1 MRRYYKKPG
10 AKNIIN
16 QIKKTKMKL
25 KNLFV
30 LCILALTLMPVTSFS
45 QNEKKVEKSG
55 YNLDGVFSGAGGKY
69 YLRQLGNEILWYGE
83 EDAVSPTWSNVA
95 HGVIKG
101 NTITVKWADVP
112 KGAIMQSGS
121 LVIRINSND
130 ELVLIKQTGEFFAT
144 DSWTRI
150 PLN

>member
-1 MRRYYKKPG
+1 
-10 AKNIIN
+10 
-16 QIKKTKMKL
+16 MKL

-30 LCILALTLMPVTSFS
+30 LCILALTLASITSFS
-45 QNEKKVEKSG
+45 QDETVKKAVKSG
-55 YNLDGVFSGAGGKY
+55 YDLNGVFSGAGGKY

-112 KGAIMQSGS
+112 KGEIMQSGN
-121 LVIRINSND
+121 LVIKINSNN
-130 ELVLIKQTGEFFAT
+130 ELELTKQTGEFFAT
-144 DSWTRI
+144 DFWTRI
-150 PLN
+150 PPEQNQQE

>member
-10 AKNIIN
+10 SKNIIN
-16 QIKKTKMKL
+16 QFKKTKMKL

>member
-1 MRRYYKKPG
+1 
-10 AKNIIN
+10 
-16 QIKKTKMKL
+16 MKL

-30 LCILALTLMPVTSFS
+30 LCILALTLTPITSFS
-45 QNEKKVEKSG
+45 QNEKKVEKSV

-69 YLRQLGNEILWYGE
+69 YLRQLDNELLWYGE

-101 NTITVKWADVP
+101 KTITVKWADVP
-112 KGAIMQSGS
+112 KGEIMQSGS
-121 LVIRINSND
+121 LVIRIDSND
-130 ELVLIKQTGEFFAT
+130 ALTLLEQTGEYFAT

-150 PLN
+150 P

>member
-1 MRRYYKKPG
+1 
-10 AKNIIN
+10 
-16 QIKKTKMKL
+16 MKL

-30 LCILALTLMPVTSFS
+30 LCILVLTLTPITSFS
-45 QNEKKVEKSG
+45 QTEKKVEKSL

-69 YLRQLGNEILWYGE
+69 YLRQLDNELLWYGE

-112 KGAIMQSGS
+112 KGEIMQSGN
-121 LVIRINSND
+121 LVIRIKSND
-130 ELVLIKQTGEFFAT
+130 ELELVKQTGEFFAT

-150 PLN
+150 PPK

>member
-1 MRRYYKKPG
+1 
-10 AKNIIN
+10 
-16 QIKKTKMKL
+16 MKL

-30 LCILALTLMPVTSFS
+30 LCILVLIFTSVNSFS
-45 QNEKKVEKSG
+45 QDAKKDEKSG

-83 EDAVSPTWSNVA
+83 EDAVSPAWSNVA

-112 KGAIMQSGS
+112 KGQILQSGN
-121 LVIRINSND
+121 LVIQINSND

-150 PLN
+150 PPE